1 MSETTMV
8 WIAKPLAD
16 AAGILWTN
24 QRRKGRGYQAQV
36 EATNENFAKVEA
48 VKVYPNQKGNALKVL
63 SDALIGPVAP
73 VAVDEAA

>member
-16 AAGILWTN
+16 AAGILYAN

-36 EATNENFAKVEA
+36 EATNENYTKVGK
-48 VKVYPNQKGNALKVL
+48 VKGFSVQRTNATRTLEL
-63 SDALIGPVAP
+63 ALIGPVAP
-73 VAVDEAA
+73 VAVEAA